1 MFRCHAG
8 RLHWKTIKPYVC
20 RGKTRNRSVSALL
33 GWKKW
38 LRCTTVKVKHGA
50 IPGAPSY
57 PGLGYKGCHRGEL
70 SQLDLLLR
78 ESLENPRS
86 HPEIHSALTAKPVS
100 NSVHQDEEH
109 PLNRLTSHTPPSPG
123 EGSGR
128 LHTPQAPGRQLPSP
142 EPGQHSAASGSSSLE
157 KKAPSPPRSTHSAGA
172 ASDSV
177 CICAGAQGV
186 WASPPW
192 VDTPLFS
199 LPRLGS

>member
-8 RLHWKTIKPYVC
+8 RLHWKTRKPYVC

-38 LRCTTVKVKHGA
+38 LGCTTVKIKHGA

-57 PGLGYKGCHRGEL
+57 PGLGYKGYHRGEL

-109 PLNRLTSHTPPSPG
+109 PLNRLTSHTPPSPA

-142 EPGQHSAASGSSSLE
+142 EPGQHSVALGSSSLE
-157 KKAPSPPRSTHSAGA
+157 KKAPPHPVPPTLQGQLLRVSAFVLEPRGCGL
-172 ASDSV
+172 V
-177 CICAGAQGV
+177 
-186 WASPPW
+186 PP
-192 VDTPLFS
+192 
-199 LPRLGS
+199 G